1 MNSRSK
7 PNMKVKEDLVI
18 RKNILFF
25 FSTTKIG
32 GTETNFLG
40 LAEDLNYYGCDIFV
54 LTAKNDGPLFEK
66 FKSFAKDIRTIELK
80 KINQLSNVLQYRDF
94 ISRNNID
101 IVFNCGLK
109 VEIFSRLFSHIF
121 KVNKVI
127 SNIRSTDDWR
137 RFYHTLLDR
146 LTQFGVDI
154 WVSNSKAGLN
164 TFSKR
169 EKIDMNRSLVIYN
182 YVKEFNPTKSKVCGI
197 NEQLLITIGILAN
210 LKEGKGFEDLIEIAK
225 ELYSLGTN
233 NFLFLIGG
241 MDYSNGRIPGK
252 LKNSIY
258 SEHFKLI
265 GFVNDKQDFFDQIDI
280 FFLPTYWEG
289 FPTSILEAMNHGK
302 PVVSTKVGGIPEMIE
317 HEYNGYLSEP
327 GRVKLF
333 AHHIQKL
340 SSSNELCNYFVD
352 NSYKILEEKFTRSI
366 VLKKWINILK

>member
-1 MNSRSK
+1 
-7 PNMKVKEDLVI
+7 MKVKEGLGI

-40 LAEDLNYYGCDIFV
+40 LAKDLNDYGCDIFI
-54 LTAKNDGPLFEK
+54 LTAKNDGPLFER
-66 FKSFAKDIRTIELK
+66 FKSFAKDIGTIELK
-80 KINQLSNVLQYRDF
+80 KINQISNILEYRDF
-94 ISRNNID
+94 ISRNSID

-121 KVNKVI
+121 KVDKVI

-164 TFSKR
+164 AFSRR
-169 EKIDMNRSLVIYN
+169 ERIDMNRAFVIYN
-182 YVKEFNPTKSKVCGI
+182 YVNDFNPKKSKVYGI
-197 NEQLLITIGILAN
+197 NEQSVTTIGVLAN

-225 ELYSLGTN
+225 ELYELGN
-233 NFLFLIGG
+233 KNFLFLIGG
-241 MDYSNGRIPGK
+241 MDYSNGRIPSK

-258 SEHFKLI
+258 SNHFKLM
-265 GFVNDKQDFFDQIDI
+265 GFVNDKQDFFDKIDI

-289 FPTSILEAMNHGK
+289 FPTSILEAMNYGK

-317 HEYNGYLSEP
+317 HNYNGYLSEP
-327 GRVKLF
+327 GKVKMF
-333 AHHIQKL
+333 ANHIQQL
-340 SSSNELCNYFVD
+340 SNSNELYNYFVD
-352 NSYKILEEKFTRSI
+352 NSFQILKEKFTRSI
-366 VLKKWINILK
+366 ILNKWINILK

>member
-1 MNSRSK
+1 
-7 PNMKVKEDLVI
+7 MKVKEDLGF

-66 FKSFAKDIRTIELK
+66 FKSFAKDISTIELK
-80 KINQLSNVLQYRDF
+80 KINQFSNILQYRDF

-169 EKIDMNRSLVIYN
+169 EKIDMNRALVIYN
-182 YVKEFNPTKSKVCGI
+182 YVKEFNPTKSKVCRN

-258 SEHFKLI
+258 SKHFKLI
-265 GFVNDKQDFFDQIDI
+265 GFINDKQDFFDQIDI

-317 HEYNGYLSEP
+317 HNYNGYLSEP
-327 GRVKLF
+327 GNVKLF
-333 AHHIQKL
+333 AHHIQEL
-340 SSSNELCNYFVD
+340 SNSNELYNYFVD
-352 NSYKILEEKFTRSI
+352 NSFKILKEKFIRPI